1 MQILTELLGLRQEH
15 ITTGN
20 SYHSRIFF
28 VCFGGEPIS
37 WPVMVSQNMFV
48 AEYERFK
55 FFFTS
60 LSVAIRGA
68 HRPNGRESSGCRES
82 SRLLYN

>member
-1 MQILTELLGLRQEH
+1 M
-15 ITTGN
+15 
-20 SYHSRIFF
+20 
-28 VCFGGEPIS
+28 CFGGEPIS

-60 LSVAIRGA
+60 SSVAIRGA
-68 HRPNGRESSGCRES
+68 YRPNRAGSLQVAVSLQGCCIANEEC
-82 SRLLYN
+82 